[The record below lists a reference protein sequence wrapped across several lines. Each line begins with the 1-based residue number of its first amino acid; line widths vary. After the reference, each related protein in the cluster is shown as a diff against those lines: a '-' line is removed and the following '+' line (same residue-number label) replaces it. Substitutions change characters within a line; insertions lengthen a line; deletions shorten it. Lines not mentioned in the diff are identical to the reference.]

1 MVNWSGLPPAAG
13 VAIYT
18 FMVHSEAAL
27 VYQLMEVGYGHDKGV
42 FTGFIGIL
50 MGYLWDLLGFIGIL
64 MGYQISMEFIGVGRE
79 VFCRPHPSSSP

>member
-27 VYQLMEVGYGHDKGV
+27 VYQLMEVGYGHDKGL
-42 FTGFIGIL
+42 IIE
-50 MGYLWDLLGFIGIL
+50 I
-64 MGYQISMEFIGVGRE
+64 
-79 VFCRPHPSSSP
+79 